1 LCIDATYRGRMTEK
15 EALAYL
21 DELVEE
27 HGSKV
32 GIAKAAQA
40 LGLKWHT
47 VYGWWRRDS
56 VPEWRLPG
64 FEQARKRRKAA

>member
-1 LCIDATYRGRMTEK
+1 MTEK

-21 DELVEE
+21 AELVEE

-40 LGLKWHT
+40 LGLKWNT
-47 VYGWWRRDS
+47 VYGWWRRGS
-56 VPEWRLPG
+56 VPEWRFQA
-64 FEQARKRRKAA
+64 FEQAKKRRKAA